1 MPMPALHWK
10 ATSFALLA
18 CLLIAPLRTDAQTV
32 LIRAGHLVDPAGGRV
47 LTDQQILVR
56 DGEIVEIGREVAAV
70 SVDGEV
76 DLSDAWVLPG
86 LIDVHVHLT
95 VNLGY
100 RRADLHQMYATES
113 DALRALRGARNAE
126 ILLRGG
132 FTTVKEIGN
141 DGDYAS
147 ADVIEAIRQ
156 GWVRGP
162 TIVYAG
168 KILSPYGGQVLGV
181 SPRHEGFW
189 RYEFTDA
196 DTHDEIRKAIRQNI
210 YHGATTIKMVAGDHP
225 GPVDYFYTEEDVA
238 FAVEEARRSGLKVTV
253 HTGGGEAARNAIRGG
268 AAALEHGF
276 DLDDAL
282 LREMADRG
290 TFLVGTDF
298 HFDNWYAYG
307 MDSTAAQGMYERVVD
322 RLRRAH
328 ALGVPLAFGSDI
340 IIDLPGMN
348 RLESGLRIVQTWKD
362 AGIPPMDVLRALTDR
377 AAALL
382 GLEGER
388 GRLAPGHRA
397 DLVALPLSPLDDLG
411 HLREIYWVMKDGVV
425 VRDEVP

>member
-1 MPMPALHWK
+1 MTIPALHWK
-10 ATSFALLA
+10 APAFALLA
-18 CLLIAPLRTDAQTV
+18 CLLVATMRADAQTV

-47 LTDQQILVR
+47 LTNQQILVR
-56 DGEIVEIGREVAAV
+56 DGEIVEVGGEVA
-70 SVDGEV
+70 SVGVEEEI

-86 LIDVHVHLT
+86 LIDVHVHLA

-100 RRADLHQMYATES
+100 RRADLHQMYVTES

-126 ILLRGG
+126 ILLLGG

-147 ADVIEAIRQ
+147 ADVIKAIRQ

-162 TIVYAG
+162 TIVYVG
-168 KILSPYGGQVLGV
+168 KILSPYGGQVHGV

-189 RYEFTDA
+189 RYEFIDA

-210 YHGATTIKMVAGDHP
+210 YHGATAIKMVAGDNP
-225 GPVDYFYTEEDVA
+225 WPVDYFYTEEDVA

-253 HTGGGEAARNAIRGG
+253 HTSGGEAARNALHGG

-276 DLDDAL
+276 ELDDAL

-307 MDSTAAQGMYERVVD
+307 MDSTAAQGMYGRVVN

-348 RLESGLRIVQTWKD
+348 RLESGLRILQTWKD
-362 AGIPPMDVLRALTDR
+362 AGIPPMDALRALTNR

-388 GRLAPGHRA
+388 GRLAPGNRA
-397 DLVALPLSPLDDLG
+397 DLVALPMSPLDDLE
-411 HLREIYWVMKDGVV
+411 HLREIYWVMKEGVV
-425 VRDEVP
+425 VRNHVP